1 MEKRIVWFADFLK
14 NCYDRR
20 DERRNSC
27 DVELITKIS
36 IHNYD
41 CSESHWRSWFGDDDS
56 LMTRLLIEEPGSYGD
71 EKDWSQYIRS
81 RNLWVTETS
90 CYHEPSELVGLSQPS
105 NKESCLRITGKKKLS
120 HGIGSIATIEEVK
133 KFERY
138 AWWTTWNTE
147 LKPHYLTYL
156 DGQLTPIGKALLN
169 IGGKETIDCEFPGE
183 LIGARNAICR
193 GDQIVYCQS
202 TGTSMTR

>member
-1 MEKRIVWFADFLK
+1 
-14 NCYDRR
+14 
-20 DERRNSC
+20 
-27 DVELITKIS
+27 
-36 IHNYD
+36 
-41 CSESHWRSWFGDDDS
+41 
-56 LMTRLLIEEPGSYGD
+56 MTRLLIEELGSYGD

-81 RNLWVTETS
+81 RPLWVTETS
-90 CYHEPSELVGLSQPS
+90 CYHEPSELGLSQPS

-202 TGTSMTR
+202 TGTSMAR